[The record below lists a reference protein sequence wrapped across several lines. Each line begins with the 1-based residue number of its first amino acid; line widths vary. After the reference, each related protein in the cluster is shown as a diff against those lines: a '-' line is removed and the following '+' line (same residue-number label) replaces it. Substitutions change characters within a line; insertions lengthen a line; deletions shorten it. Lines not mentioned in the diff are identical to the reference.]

1 MIVSSRQGPVETADS
16 RPIVTRRRGEIA
28 RLPVDIVSPHELIAC
43 AIEAVERGG
52 PLRIHTLN
60 VDHVVIAHLRPRF
73 FDVVTSADLV
83 VADGMPIVWSL
94 RARHP
99 HVQRVT
105 GTDTMAALL
114 AHDRGLRVFL
124 LGGRAHVAE
133 AVRDKVLEMHLP
145 GQVVGVL
152 APPRTAV
159 LDEPESASMVAAINA
174 SKADVLFVALGSPLQ
189 EEWLATHAGV
199 IDSPVVM
206 GVGAAF
212 DFLSGRIRRAPEKIQ
227 RMGLEWAYRIIQDP
241 VRLLQRY
248 LVRDW
253 LFLWLLAKYGVK

>member
-1 MIVSSRQGPVETADS
+1 M
-16 RPIVTRRRGEIA
+16 
-28 RLPVDIVSPHELIAC
+28 
-43 AIEAVERGG
+43 
-52 PLRIHTLN
+52 
-60 VDHVVIAHLRPRF
+60 
-73 FDVVTSADLV
+73 
-83 VADGMPIVWSL
+83 
-94 RARHP
+94 
-99 HVQRVT
+99 
-105 GTDTMAALL
+105 
-114 AHDRGLRVFL
+114 
-124 LGGRAHVAE
+124 
-133 AVRDKVLEMHLP
+133 
-145 GQVVGVL
+145 VGVL